1 MSSIEKGERPV
12 PPTLKDIEEAAVRI
26 KDYAARTPL
35 LESPELNKLVGGRV
49 LFKPEVLQRTASFKF
64 RGACNRLL
72 QLSAKQQRAGVVAF
86 SSGNHAL
93 ATSAVGR
100 ILNIPATI
108 IMPSD
113 APQAKIKGARANGA
127 TVILYNR
134 QKDDREAIGAEI
146 ANRTGATMVPPY
158 NDPFIIAGQ
167 ATVGLEIMEDLEHL
181 GIMADSVLAACSG
194 GGLIAGVA
202 TAVRA
207 KSESTQVFAVEPA
220 GFDELARSLA
230 SGKRES
236 NAPGA
241 KSICDA
247 LQVVTP
253 GDLTF
258 DINQRLLAGSLV
270 VTDDEVR
277 KAMRVAY
284 DKLKLILEPGGAV
297 GLAAVLEGRVETRG
311 RTTVVVLSGGNVDPE
326 LYAEIITAH

>member
-35 LESPELNKLVGGRV
+35 LESPELNELVGGRL

-127 TVILYNR
+127 TVILYDR
-134 QKDDREAIGAEI
+134 QR
-146 ANRTGATMVPPY
+146 M
-158 NDPFIIAGQ
+158 
-167 ATVGLEIMEDLEHL
+167 TVKLS
-181 GIMADSVLAACSG
+181 A
-194 GGLIAGVA
+194 
-202 TAVRA
+202 
-207 KSESTQVFAVEPA
+207 
-220 GFDELARSLA
+220 
-230 SGKRES
+230 
-236 NAPGA
+236 
-241 KSICDA
+241 
-247 LQVVTP
+247 
-253 GDLTF
+253 
-258 DINQRLLAGSLV
+258 
-270 VTDDEVR
+270 
-277 KAMRVAY
+277 
-284 DKLKLILEPGGAV
+284 LKL
-297 GLAAVLEGRVETRG
+297 
-311 RTTVVVLSGGNVDPE
+311 RTAPAPPWFRPTTIHLSSPARAPSDWRSWKTLSIWASKP
-326 LYAEIITAH
+326 TAS